1 MENPSQQV
9 AGVFVEVRSAS
20 KDDAYHLGG
29 FTSTKW
35 AQPARVWVRSYDEA
49 GRKTSEELI
58 GFIDKRHTGP
68 RSRAYGVLKFARE
81 YADKLRAAANHQ
93 RGAA

>member
-1 MENPSQQV
+1 MESTNKQA
-9 AGVFVEVRSAS
+9 AGVFVEIRSAS
-20 KDDAYHLGG
+20 KDDAYHRGG

-58 GFIDKRHTGP
+58 GYIDKRHTGP
-68 RSRAYGVLKFARE
+68 CSRAYSVLKLAEEYARE
-81 YADKLRAAANHQ
+81 LRASASQQ